1 MTQYGWV
8 PDGYMVSGYW
18 ASGWWPAYTGLI
30 LLYLGPVITLIST
43 ISMMEA
49 MDSTVSMVALL
60 NSIVNE
66 E

>member
-1 MTQYGWV
+1 MTQYGWF

-18 ASGWWPAYTGLI
+18 ASGWWPAWHIYI
-30 LLYLGPVITLIST
+30 YLGPVITLLST
-43 ISMMEA
+43 ISMIEA
-49 MDSTVSMVALL
+49 MDSTISMVALL

>member
-1 MTQYGWV
+1 MTEFGWF
-8 PDGYMVSGYW
+8 PNGYTVAGYW
-18 ASGWWPAYTGLI
+18 PSGWWPAYTGLI
-30 LLYLGPVITLIST
+30 ITYLGPVITLLST
-43 ISMMEA
+43 ISMIEA